1 MILCSIPNKRSP
13 LFFSLGYVF
22 STFLNF
28 GQVSALCQSYKKKVL
43 IKKQCIS
50 CVPRFQRLSQLLL
63 YNRFLH
69 YPVLSTPSHHNM
81 YIMGGGNIIIG
92 IVYRAPDDR
101 KNIYE
106 VIDKITMTNSMN
118 YQTNNFTGEFLDSMY
133 SNLLRPF
140 INRSSRINF
149 N

>member
-1 MILCSIPNKRSP
+1 
-13 LFFSLGYVF
+13 
-22 STFLNF
+22 
-28 GQVSALCQSYKKKVL
+28 
-43 IKKQCIS
+43 
-50 CVPRFQRLSQLLL
+50 
-63 YNRFLH
+63 
-69 YPVLSTPSHHNM
+69 M